1 MFIDKVRIRVEAGK
15 GGDGVIAWTREKFR
29 PKGGPCGGNGGVG
42 GSVIIQATSNQ
53 FDLGRYRNQQIF
65 KANSGANGTIAC
77 RQGESAD
84 DIILLVPMG
93 TIVSDALT
101 QEVLAD
107 LGTHG
112 EQFVVCKGGRGGLGN
127 NFFKNSYNPAP
138 MKCTPGKP
146 GEGKEVVLELKLIA
160 DVGFVGF
167 PNAGKSTLL
176 NALTAAKVKV
186 ADYPFTT
193 LAPNLSYIEW
203 EDFTRTFIADIPGII
218 EGASHGRGLGF
229 QFLKHIDRTKSLLFV
244 LDASQ
249 EAPKA
254 QYDILLREL
263 EAYNP
268 ELLGKPKIVVL
279 NKADLVESSVI
290 DHLKKE
296 FPTDVALV
304 AISALMQENLQSLK
318 DLLSKQIAPR

>member
-65 KANSGANGTIAC
+65 RAQSGANGAIAC

-84 DIILLVPMG
+84 DITLLVPMG
-93 TIVSDALT
+93 TIIYDAET
-101 QEVLAD
+101 GEVLAD

-112 EQFVVCKGGRGGLGN
+112 EQYVVCKGGRGGLGN

-146 GEGKEVVLELKLIA
+146 GEAKEVVLELKLIA

-218 EGASHGRGLGF
+218 EGASNGRGLGF

-254 QYDILLREL
+254 QYDILIKEL

-268 ELLGKPKIVVL
+268 ELLTKPKIVVL
-279 NKADLVESSVI
+279 NKADLVEEETISALSS
-290 DHLKKE
+290 L
-296 FPTDVALV
+296 FPTEVQTV
-304 AISALMQENLQSLK
+304 VISALMKENLDSLK
-318 DLLSKQIAPR
+318 QLLSA

>member
-1 MFIDKVRIRVEAGK
+1 L
-15 GGDGVIAWTREKFR
+15 
-29 PKGGPCGGNGGVG
+29 
-42 GSVIIQATSNQ
+42 S
-53 FDLGRYRNQQIF
+53 
-65 KANSGANGTIAC
+65 
-77 RQGESAD
+77 
-84 DIILLVPMG
+84 
-93 TIVSDALT
+93 
-101 QEVLAD
+101 D

-112 EQFVVCKGGRGGLGN
+112 EQYVVCKGGRGGLGN

-146 GEGKEVVLELKLIA
+146 GEAKEVVLELKLIA

-218 EGASHGRGLGF
+218 EGASNGRGLGF

-254 QYDILLREL
+254 QYDILIKEL

-268 ELLGKPKIVVL
+268 ELLTKPKIVVL
-279 NKADLVESSVI
+279 NKADLVEEETISALSS
-290 DHLKKE
+290 L
-296 FPTDVALV
+296 FPTEVQTV
-304 AISALMQENLQSLK
+304 VISALMKENLDSLK
-318 DLLSKQIAPR
+318 QLLSA

>member
-15 GGDGVIAWTREKFR
+15 
-29 PKGGPCGGNGGVG
+29 GGNGGVG

-65 KANSGANGTIAC
+65 RAQSGANGAIAC

-84 DIILLVPMG
+84 DITLLVPMG
-93 TIVSDALT
+93 TIIYDAET
-101 QEVLAD
+101 GEVLAD

-112 EQFVVCKGGRGGLGN
+112 EQYVVCKGGRGGLGN

-146 GEGKEVVLELKLIA
+146 GEAKEVVLELKLIA

-218 EGASHGRGLGF
+218 EGASNGRGLGF

-254 QYDILLREL
+254 QYDILIKEL

-268 ELLGKPKIVVL
+268 ELLTKPKIVVL
-279 NKADLVESSVI
+279 NKADLVEEETILALSS
-290 DHLKKE
+290 L
-296 FPTDVALV
+296 FPTEVQTV
-304 AISALMQENLQSLK
+304 VISALMKENLDSLK
-318 DLLSKQIAPR
+318 QLLSA

>member
-1 MFIDKVRIRVEAGK
+1 MFIDKVRIRTEAGK

-65 KANSGANGTIAC
+65 RAQSGANGAIAC
-77 RQGESAD
+77 RQGESAE

-93 TIVSDALT
+93 TIIYDAET
-101 QEVLAD
+101 KEVLAD
-107 LGTHG
+107 LGVHG

-138 MKCTPGKP
+138 MRCTPGKP
-146 GEGKEVVLELKLIA
+146 GEAKEILLELKLIA

-176 NALTAAKVKV
+176 NALTAARVKV

-218 EGASHGRGLGF
+218 EGASNGRGLGF

-244 LDASQ
+244 LDASH
-249 EAPKA
+249 EAPRA
-254 QYDILLREL
+254 QYDVLIKEL

-268 ELLGKPKIVVL
+268 ELLTKPKIVVL
-279 NKADLVESSVI
+279 NKADLITQEAMQEALSS
-290 DHLKKE
+290 
-296 FPTDVALV
+296 FPNEVHTVV
-304 AISALMQENLQSLK
+304 ISALMKENLDSLK
-318 DLLSKQIAPR
+318 QLLSA

>member
-1 MFIDKVRIRVEAGK
+1 MFIDKVRIRTEAGK

-65 KANSGANGTIAC
+65 RAQSGANGAIAC
-77 RQGESAD
+77 RQGESAE

-93 TIVSDALT
+93 TIIYDAES

-107 LGTHG
+107 LGVHG

-138 MKCTPGKP
+138 MRCTPGKP
-146 GEGKEVVLELKLIA
+146 GEAKEIILELKLIA

-176 NALTAAKVKV
+176 NALTAARVKV

-203 EDFTRTFIADIPGII
+203 DDFTRTFIADIPGII
-218 EGASHGRGLGF
+218 EGASNGRGLGF

-244 LDASQ
+244 LDASH
-249 EAPKA
+249 EAPRA
-254 QYDILLREL
+254 QYDVLIKEL

-268 ELLGKPKIVVL
+268 ELLAKPKIVVL
-279 NKADLVESSVI
+279 NKADLITHEAMQEALSS
-290 DHLKKE
+290 
-296 FPTDVALV
+296 FPTEVNTV
-304 AISALMQENLQSLK
+304 VISALMKENLDSLK
-318 DLLSKQIAPR
+318 QLLSS

>member
-65 KANSGANGTIAC
+65 RAQSGANGAIAC

-84 DIILLVPMG
+84 DITLLVPMG
-93 TIVSDALT
+93 TIIYDAET
-101 QEVLAD
+101 AEVLAD

-112 EQFVVCKGGRGGLGN
+112 EQYVVCKGGRGGLGN

-146 GEGKEVVLELKLIA
+146 GEAKEVVLELKLIA

-218 EGASHGRGLGF
+218 EGASNGRGLGF

-254 QYDILLREL
+254 QYDILIKEL

-268 ELLGKPKIVVL
+268 ELLTKPKIVVL
-279 NKADLVESSVI
+279 NKADLVEEETICAISS
-290 DHLKKE
+290 L
-296 FPTDVALV
+296 FPTEVQTV
-304 AISALMQENLQSLK
+304 VISALMKENLDSLK
-318 DLLSKQIAPR
+318 QLLSA

>member
-1 MFIDKVRIRVEAGK
+1 MFIDKVRICVEAGK
-15 GGDGVIAWTREKFR
+15 GGDGVVAWTREKYR
-29 PKGGPCGGNGGVG
+29 PRGGPCGGNGGVG

-65 KANSGANGTIAC
+65 KAKNGANGAGAC

-84 DIILLVPMG
+84 DITLLVPMG
-93 TIVSDALT
+93 TIIYDASNM
-101 QEVLAD
+101 EVLAD
-107 LGTHG
+107 LSFHG
-112 EQFVVCKGGRGGLGN
+112 EQFVVCKGGRGGIGN

-138 MKCTPGKP
+138 MKCTPGTL
-146 GEGKEVVLELKLIA
+146 GDTKEILLELKLIA

-203 EDFTRTFIADIPGII
+203 ENFQRTFIADIPGII
-218 EGASHGRGLGF
+218 EGASNGRGLGF

-244 LDASQ
+244 LDSSQ
-249 EAPKA
+249 EEPKK
-254 QYDILLREL
+254 QYEVLLREL
-263 EAYNP
+263 ETYNP
-268 ELLGKPKIVVL
+268 ELLAKPKIVVL
-279 NKADLVESSVI
+279 NKADLIEPEAMDS
-290 DHLKKE
+290 LKGQFLGIANT
-296 FPTDVALV
+296 FP
-304 AISALMQENLQSLK
+304 ISALHKLNLNELK
-318 DLLSKQIAPR
+318 ACLSQ

>member
-1 MFIDKVRIRVEAGK
+1 
-15 GGDGVIAWTREKFR
+15 
-29 PKGGPCGGNGGVG
+29 
-42 GSVIIQATSNQ
+42 
-53 FDLGRYRNQQIF
+53 
-65 KANSGANGTIAC
+65 
-77 RQGESAD
+77 
-84 DIILLVPMG
+84 MG
-93 TIVSDALT
+93 TIIYDAET

-107 LGTHG
+107 LGVHG

-146 GEGKEVVLELKLIA
+146 GESKEVVLELKLIA

-203 EDFTRTFIADIPGII
+203 ENFTRTFIADIPGII
-218 EGASHGRGLGF
+218 EGASNGRGLGF

-254 QYDILLREL
+254 QYDILLKEL

-268 ELLGKPKIVVL
+268 ELLTKPKIVVL
-279 NKADLVESSVI
+279 NKVDLVDEETISLLTS
-290 DHLKKE
+290 L
-296 FPTDVALV
+296 FPTDVKTV
-304 AISALMQENLQSLK
+304 VISALMKENLDSLK
-318 DLLSKQIAPR
+318 QLLSA

>member
-15 GGDGVIAWTREKFR
+15 GGDGVIAWTREKYR
-29 PKGGPCGGNGGVG
+29 PRGGPCGGNGGVG

-65 KANSGANGTIAC
+65 RAHHGANGQGAC

-84 DIILLVPMG
+84 DITLLVPLG
-93 TIVSDALT
+93 TIVYDAET
-101 QEVLAD
+101 KEALAD
-107 LGTHG
+107 LSTHG
-112 EQFVVCKGGRGGLGN
+112 EQFVVCKGGRGGIGN

-138 MKCTPGKP
+138 MKCTPGRA
-146 GEGKEVVLELKLIA
+146 GEAKDVLLELKLIA

-167 PNAGKSTLL
+167 PHAGKSTLL
-176 NALTAAKVKV
+176 NALTAARVKV

-193 LAPNLSYIEW
+193 LAPNLSYIQW

-218 EGASHGRGLGF
+218 EGASNGRGLGF

-244 LDASQ
+244 LDSSQ
-249 EAPKA
+249 ENPKN
-254 QYDILLREL
+254 QYEILVREL

-268 ELLGKPKIVVL
+268 ELLRKPKIVVL
-279 NKADLVESSVI
+279 NKADLVDSSDMETIVSS
-290 DHLKKE
+290 
-296 FPTDVALV
+296 FPAEVKAFP
-304 AISALMQENLQSLK
+304 ISALLSENLDSVK
-318 DLLSKQIAPR
+318 ELLAR

>member
-65 KANSGANGTIAC
+65 RAQSGANGAIAC

-84 DIILLVPMG
+84 DITLLVPMG
-93 TIVSDALT
+93 TIIYDAET
-101 QEVLAD
+101 GEVLAD

-112 EQFVVCKGGRGGLGN
+112 EQYVVCKGGRGGLGN

-146 GEGKEVVLELKLIA
+146 GEAKEVVLELKLIA

-218 EGASHGRGLGF
+218 EGASNGRGLGF

-254 QYDILLREL
+254 QYDILIKEL

-268 ELLGKPKIVVL
+268 ELLTKPKIVVL
-279 NKADLVESSVI
+279 NKADLVEEETILALSS
-290 DHLKKE
+290 L
-296 FPTDVALV
+296 FPTEVQTV
-304 AISALMQENLQSLK
+304 VISALMKENLDSLK
-318 DLLSKQIAPR
+318 QLLSA

>member
-1 MFIDKVRIRVEAGK
+1 MFIDKVRIRTEAGK

-65 KANSGANGTIAC
+65 RAQSGANGAIAC

-93 TIVSDALT
+93 TIIYDAET

-107 LGTHG
+107 LGAHG

-138 MKCTPGKP
+138 MRCTPGKP
-146 GEGKEVVLELKLIA
+146 GEAKEIILELKLIA

-176 NALTAAKVKV
+176 NALTAARVKV

-203 EDFTRTFIADIPGII
+203 ENFTRTFIADIPGII
-218 EGASHGRGLGF
+218 EGASNGRGLGF

-249 EAPKA
+249 EAPRA
-254 QYDILLREL
+254 QYDILVKEL

-268 ELLGKPKIVVL
+268 ELLTKPKIVVL
-279 NKADLVESSVI
+279 NKADLVEEETICELSSS
-290 DHLKKE
+290 
-296 FPTDVALV
+296 FPTEVQTV
-304 AISALMQENLQSLK
+304 VISALMKENLDSLK
-318 DLLSKQIAPR
+318 QLLSA

>member
-1 MFIDKVRIRVEAGK
+1 MFIDKVRIRTEAGK

-65 KANSGANGTIAC
+65 RAQSGANGAIAC
-77 RQGESAD
+77 RQGESAE

-93 TIVSDALT
+93 TIIYDAET
-101 QEVLAD
+101 KEVLAD
-107 LGTHG
+107 LGVHG

-138 MKCTPGKP
+138 MRCTPGKP
-146 GEGKEVVLELKLIA
+146 GEAKEILLELKLIA

-176 NALTAAKVKV
+176 NALTAARVKV

-218 EGASHGRGLGF
+218 EGASNGRGLGF

-244 LDASQ
+244 LDASH
-249 EAPKA
+249 EAPRA
-254 QYDILLREL
+254 QYDVLIKEL

-268 ELLGKPKIVVL
+268 ELLTKPKIVVL
-279 NKADLVESSVI
+279 NKVDLITQEAMQEALSS
-290 DHLKKE
+290 
-296 FPTDVALV
+296 FPNEVHTVV
-304 AISALMQENLQSLK
+304 ISALMKENLDSLK
-318 DLLSKQIAPR
+318 QLLSA

>member
-1 MFIDKVRIRVEAGK
+1 MFIDKVRIRTEAGK

-65 KANSGANGTIAC
+65 RAQSGANGAIAC
-77 RQGESAD
+77 RQGESAE

-93 TIVSDALT
+93 TIIYDAET
-101 QEVLAD
+101 QAVLAD
-107 LGTHG
+107 LGVHG

-138 MKCTPGKP
+138 MRCTPGKP
-146 GEGKEVVLELKLIA
+146 GEAKEIILELKLIA

-176 NALTAAKVKV
+176 NALTAARVKV

-218 EGASHGRGLGF
+218 EGASNGRGLGF

-244 LDASQ
+244 LDASH
-249 EAPKA
+249 EAPRA
-254 QYDILLREL
+254 QYDVLIKEL

-268 ELLGKPKIVVL
+268 ELLSKPKVVVL
-279 NKADLVESSVI
+279 NKADLITQEAMQEALSS
-290 DHLKKE
+290 
-296 FPTDVALV
+296 FPNEVHTVV
-304 AISALMQENLQSLK
+304 ISALMKENLDSLK
-318 DLLSKQIAPR
+318 QLLSA